1 MHVIYIKF
9 RIRGC
14 VPTDMVKCQYLV
26 VTFRWSLA
34 IPWAWQQLR
43 HDGTSMLW
51 FEKCNCCRYEKDLH
65 VIFEDEV
72 GSLNRLKTVPIGQE
86 LNEKPWTV

>member
-1 MHVIYIKF
+1 MPIF
-9 RIRGC
+9 
-14 VPTDMVKCQYLV
+14 V

-51 FEKCNCCRYEKDLH
+51 FEKCNWCRYEKDLH

-86 LNEKPWTV
+86 LGLGLG